1 MVRLSWSLGSL
12 LSRVLYIKVT
22 HSGVISGKVIGIK
35 WKHLI
40 STITVTSGRFS
51 PQKDFCAWTVAVKL
65 FSLSRWGLREN
76 SASCCACLRIKAV
89 STWNTGRNG
98 LHNDAK
104 PPDIIIAQE
113 RKDFLKSN
121 MWFLYLISANV
132 PISVTVSYDIVVS
145 KIKRGKK

>member
-35 WKHLI
+35 WKLLI

-51 PQKDFCAWTVAVKL
+51 PQKDFCGWTAAVKL
-65 FSLSRWGLREN
+65 FSPSRWALREN
-76 SASCCACLRIKAV
+76 SASCVSLVIQAV
-89 STWNTGRNG
+89 SPWTTGRKG

-104 PPDIIIAQE
+104 PSDIIITEE
-113 RKDFLKSN
+113 RKDVLKSN
-121 MWFLYLISANV
+121 MSFYLWYLQMFQFHLLFLAILL
-132 PISVTVSYDIVVS
+132 SV
-145 KIKRGKK
+145 K